1 MKSFK
6 LLFFFAY
13 ITSLILTFEI
23 GQASNSLFYLQ
34 KSNSTSC
41 TQTISGTISSKKTL
55 LPIANALVSVYLD
68 GNGSKITKTNGK
80 GEYSIALNCNTNY
93 KIIISAK
100 KYFKSTY
107 KFKTSSKKN
116 EVIRK
121 SFPLA
126 EECYQTIS
134 GKIINELSKE
144 IIYKATATLYLNGEE
159 NNTLKV
165 DDDGNYTFKVKC
177 NSNYYI
183 KAKKNNFTNAI
194 FEFET
199 SNKKNKIYKH
209 DFVLEPECIQTISG
223 TILNK
228 KTNEPVSSN
237 LKLFLNNV
245 EVETIKVGNNGKYFI
260 KFQCTTNYRI
270 VASKPNFENDSYY
283 FLTDYIENE
292 QPNYFH
298 LKKDLFLEG
307 TDCNQLIS
315 GIVLDKNTKKI
326 AQNSIVQ
333 LWYNNQKI
341 KSFETTSDG
350 SYSFNINCNLDYQ
363 LRAQKGSKYSKILN
377 FSTSSEKDNNSIQDI
392 FISEKICNQI
402 VQGIV
407 LDTKTKLP
415 IIGAKI
421 ELLKEQEE
429 VTNTITNSD
438 GSFSFNLECSTD
450 YKIKAK
456 KNNYNS
462 TITSV
467 ASTSKNNSIHKII
480 ELTPINCKQLIN
492 GVVIDKKTTLLVPN
506 IQITLIEDNKDVKTV
521 TTNDNGTFS
530 FSLNCG
536 TNYKLKATN
545 HKYQSSSIEFNT
557 NLSRNITLNK
567 TIELNLLDCTQII
580 QGTVFDNITK
590 LPIAHTQISLLERNS
605 EVQKTSTNSSGVF
618 TLNVNCSSKY
628 TITANHELYKKESIN
643 IAINKARNT
652 VNSVS
657 FNLSEKDCEQTVSG
671 IIRNE
676 VTKEPLPNTTITLF
690 EDKNVI
696 DSYTVEDDGIY
707 TFKLKCS
714 SNYKLSVFKNNYL
727 ETFKLQTTSQH
738 HRKLTLNID
747 IAPLVCSQ
755 YIYGS
760 VKENIS
766 NKPIKNAPVIL
777 LNNFK
782 TKLKQTL
789 TDASGE
795 FSFEIECAQKYTVVS
810 KKSTFTEAQIDVF
823 STNENSL
830 SHTINLVVEPII
842 QFKEKNGVKYI
853 ETKTYLFELD
863 EYEITNQVKSELNKV
878 VFNMNQNPTITIE
891 VNYHTDSRGPDK
903 YNLDLTLNRANST
916 KGYLVS
922 KGIDPARIFTNGYGE
937 TRLLNKCANNVKCTN
952 TAHLINRRVEFIVR
966 KK

>member
-6 LLFFFAY
+6 LLFFFAF
-13 ITSLILTFEI
+13 ITSLILKFEI
-23 GQASNSLFYLQ
+23 AQASNSLFYLQ
-34 KSNSTSC
+34 KSDSTSC
-41 TQTISGTISSKKTL
+41 TQTISGTILSKKTQ

-68 GNGSKITKTNGK
+68 GDETKITKTNGK

-100 KYFKSTY
+100 NYFKSTY
-107 KFKTSSKKN
+107 KFQTSSKKN
-116 EVIRK
+116 GVIHK

-126 EECYQTIS
+126 EVCYQTIS

-159 NNTLKV
+159 SSTLKV

-177 NSNYYI
+177 NSSYYI

-237 LKLFLNNV
+237 IKLFLNNV

-315 GIVLDKNTKKI
+315 GLVFDEITKKI
-326 AQNSIVQ
+326 VQKSTVQ
-333 LWYNNQKI
+333 LWHQNKKI

-350 SYSFNINCNLDYQ
+350 SYSFSINCNLDYQ

-392 FISEKICNQI
+392 FVSENICNQI

-407 LDTKTKLP
+407 LDAKTKLP

-421 ELLKEQEE
+421 ELLREQEE

-462 TITSV
+462 TIISV
-467 ASTSKNNSIHKII
+467 ASTSENSLLHKII

-492 GVVIDKKTTLLVPN
+492 GVVIAKKTTLLVPN
-506 IQITLIEDNKDVKTV
+506 IQITLIEENKDVKTI

-536 TNYKLKATN
+536 TNYRLKAEN
-545 HKYQSSSIEFNT
+545 HKYQSSSIEFST

-580 QGTVFDNITK
+580 QGTVLDNITK

-618 TLNVNCSSKY
+618 TLSVNCSSKY
-628 TITANHELYKKESIN
+628 TIIANHELYKKESIN

-671 IIRNE
+671 IIRGE
-676 VTKEPLPNTTITLF
+676 ITKEPLPNTTITLF

-696 DSYTVEDDGIY
+696 DTYTVEDDGIY

-714 SNYKLSVFKNNYL
+714 SKYKLSVFKNNYL

-766 NKPIKNAPVIL
+766 NKPIKNTPVIL
-777 LNNFK
+777 LNSFK
-782 TKLKQTL
+782 NELKQTL

-810 KKSTFTEAQIDVF
+810 KKSTFTEAQIEVF
-823 STNENSL
+823 STNKNSL

-863 EYEITNQVKSELNKV
+863 EYDITNEVKSELNKV

-916 KGYLVS
+916 KDYLVS